1 MNYSEAFKVFNLPD
15 INYEKAPLVYE
26 AKLAIHF
33 THRIGALILTG
44 LYALL
49 FVYLFYIQ
57 KNKTIRNI
65 GFIVLAVFTIQILLG
80 ISNVLMSLPISVA
93 VLHTVN
99 ASILLLTMITLL
111 FYSTYHTKE

>member
-1 MNYSEAFKVFNLPD
+1 MEDF
-15 INYEKAPLVYE
+15 
-26 AKLAIHF
+26 
-33 THRIGALILTG
+33 LIT
-44 LYALL
+44 
-49 FVYLFYIQ
+49 

-65 GFIVLAVFTIQILLG
+65 GFIVFAVFTIQILLG

>member
-1 MNYSEAFKVFNLPD
+1 MDVSEN
-15 INYEKAPLVYE
+15 VY
-26 AKLAIHF
+26 I
-33 THRIGALILTG
+33 
-44 LYALL
+44 
-49 FVYLFYIQ
+49 YIQ

-65 GFIVLAVFTIQILLG
+65 GFMVFAVFTIQILLG

-99 ASILLLTMITLL
+99 ASVLLLTMITLL